1 MTDPRDSSSPEIIDE
16 ALRLITAPVAVIGAA
31 SGGMLGGLTASWVT
45 RVSVD
50 PPLLLV
56 SIGRER
62 FTYDLLCRSEE
73 FSVSLLHADQ
83 VEIGRLFGLHSR
95 RDRDKWAEVDHDLL
109 GQGVP
114 ALLGCT
120 ARFLCRKENTVPA
133 GDHDLFIGRILTAEV
148 AAGPPALPMR
158 GTDYAPR

>member
-1 MTDPRDSSSPEIIDE
+1 MTDPRGPSSPDFIDE
-16 ALRLITAPVAVIGAA
+16 ALRLIPAPVAVVGVAA
-31 SGGMLGGLTASWVT
+31 GGVFGGLTASWLT

-62 FTYDLLCRSEE
+62 FTFDLLRRSEE
-73 FSVSLLHADQ
+73 FSVSVLHAGQ

-95 RDRDKWAEVDHDLL
+95 RDRDKWAEVGCDML
-109 GQGVP
+109 GGGVP
-114 ALLGCT
+114 ALRGCT
-120 ARFLCRKENTVPA
+120 ARFLCRKENSVPA
-133 GDHDLFIGRILTAEV
+133 GDHDLFIGRVLAAEIP
-148 AAGPPALPMR
+148 AGPPALPMR